1 MRTMPDYAH
10 YASAAAAAALLVRTK
25 EVVVVV
31 VVGDL
36 KARKKKAH
44 CSNGHD
50 LIE

>member
-31 VVGDL
+31 GDL